1 MLARFALGASI
12 TAALSALLLTG
23 CSEGPAAPSGE
34 DAPAVP
40 EVSVVELQPA
50 PASVIR
56 ELPGRISPMRIA
68 QVRARVSGIV
78 VSRNF
83 TQGSD
88 VNVGDV
94 LYELD
99 ARPFEIDLDSA
110 EAALRKATALM
121 NQERKTAKRIEVL
134 APSGA
139 AAQSQLDVA
148 IANVGQSEAD
158 VAARKADI
166 ARAKL
171 NLEYARIRAPISGRI
186 GSALVTEGAL
196 VGQNEPTHVATILQL
211 APIYADF
218 TQSVTELNELRR
230 EFDSG
235 ALQKDTTARVRLI
248 LDDGKLYPHAGKLL
262 FSDSTVDPGTGQVT
276 LRGEFPNPDM
286 TLLPGMYVRVQ
297 IVQGIDPDALAVPQ
311 QAVRRNDAGEG
322 EVFVV
327 RNDNRAA
334 LTPVRLGHAI
344 GDRWLILDGVEPGD
358 RIIVDGFQKFIA
370 GDVVRPKLW
379 SASGR
384 AQEPSRTGSVA
395 PVTSPN

>member
-1 MLARFALGASI
+1 
-12 TAALSALLLTG
+12 
-23 CSEGPAAPSGE
+23 
-34 DAPAVP
+34 
-40 EVSVVELQPA
+40 
-50 PASVIR
+50 
-56 ELPGRISPMRIA
+56 
-68 QVRARVSGIV
+68 
-78 VSRNF
+78 
-83 TQGSD
+83 
-88 VNVGDV
+88 
-94 LYELD
+94 
-99 ARPFEIDLDSA
+99 
-110 EAALRKATALM
+110 
-121 NQERKTAKRIEVL
+121 
-134 APSGA
+134 
-139 AAQSQLDVA
+139 
-148 IANVGQSEAD
+148 
-158 VAARKADI
+158 
-166 ARAKL
+166 
-171 NLEYARIRAPISGRI
+171 
-186 GSALVTEGAL
+186 
-196 VGQNEPTHVATILQL
+196 
-211 APIYADF
+211 
-218 TQSVTELNELRR
+218 VTELNELRR